1 MRDLA
6 EGTISDA
13 VAAYR
18 GCGPDDP
25 FADDADPTRLRHLSW
40 DICRLHFAGAKF
52 SEKRKHRELNGLHL
66 AAYLAAQGMIQG
78 ASPLLTASNAVVFE
92 SAAGVLAERAK
103 KVAALDVDRYGKSKK
118 RKRLLKA
125 HRELSDA
132 LVPGADG
139 TATAASRTLMG
150 AFGCMPGF
158 GGTFAKA
165 MGDLAGD
172 DVANAA
178 FASPTDESLAF
189 LHRFWSAHRD
199 EIDDLAERITV
210 VDVANRKRTDL
221 PMGRARVLEMFA
233 DQWAA
238 DL

>member
-1 MRDLA
+1 MRELP
-6 EGTISDA
+6 EGTITDA

-18 GCGPDDP
+18 GCGPDEPFPAGSDP
-25 FADDADPTRLRHLSW
+25 ARLRHLSW
-40 DICRLHFAGAKF
+40 DVCRLHFAEAKL
-52 SEKRKHRELNGLHL
+52 SGKRKHRERNGLHI

-92 SAAGVLAERAK
+92 SAADVLADRAK
-103 KVAALDVDRYGKSKK
+103 KVAGLDVDDFGKAKK

-125 HRELSDA
+125 HAELSDV
-132 LVPGADG
+132 LVPDSGG

-150 AFGCMPGF
+150 AFGCVPGF
-158 GGTFAKA
+158 GGNFAKA
-165 MGDLAGD
+165 MGDLAGA
-172 DVANAA
+172 DVPNAA
-178 FASPTDESLAF
+178 FADPTDESLAF

-199 EIDDLAERITV
+199 EIDELAEGITV
-210 VDVANRKRTDL
+210 VDVAKRTRTDL
-221 PMGRARVLEMFA
+221 PIGRARVIEMFA

>member
-1 MRDLA
+1 MRELS

-18 GCGPDDP
+18 GCGPDEP
-25 FADDADPTRLRHLSW
+25 FAEGIDPARQRHLSW
-40 DICRLHFAGAKF
+40 DICRLHFAGAKL
-52 SEKRKHRELNGLHL
+52 SGKRKHRERNGLQI
-66 AAYLAAQGMIQG
+66 AAYLAGQGMIQG

-92 SAAGVLAERAK
+92 SAAEVLAKRAK
-103 KVAALDVDRYGKSKK
+103 KVAGLDVDDHAKGKK

-125 HRELSDA
+125 HAELSDA
-132 LVPGADG
+132 LIPDADG

-158 GGTFAKA
+158 GGNFARA
-165 MGDLAGD
+165 MGDLAGV
-172 DVANAA
+172 DVPNAA

-189 LHRFWSAHRD
+189 LHRLWSAHRD
-199 EIDDLAERITV
+199 EIDELAGRIMV
-210 VDVANRKRTDL
+210 VDVAKGSRTDL
-221 PMGRARVLEMFA
+221 PIGRARVLEMFA
-233 DQWAA
+233 DRWAA

>member
-1 MRDLA
+1 MRELS
-6 EGTISDA
+6 EGTITDA

-18 GCGPDDP
+18 GCGPDLP
-25 FADDADPTRLRHLSW
+25 FAEGADPSRLRHLSW
-40 DICRLHFAGAKF
+40 DVCRLHFAGAKLTG
-52 SEKRKHRELNGLHL
+52 KRKHRELNGLHI

-78 ASPLLTASNAVVFE
+78 ASPLLTSSNAVVFQ
-92 SAAGVLAERAK
+92 SAAEVLADRAK
-103 KVAALDVDRYGKSKK
+103 KIADLDVDDYGKGKK

-125 HRELSDA
+125 HGELSDV
-132 LVPGADG
+132 LVPDSGG

-150 AFGCMPGF
+150 TFGCLPGF
-158 GGTFAKA
+158 GGNVAKA
-165 MGDLAGD
+165 MGDLAGS
-172 DVANAA
+172 DVPNAA
-178 FASPTDESLAF
+178 FAAPTDESLAF

-210 VDVANRKRTDL
+210 VDVAERKRTDL
-221 PMGRARVLEMFA
+221 PIGRARVLEMFA